1 MIATFVVAWE
11 IYFVIDVKIQH
22 KKMLDNSV
30 TVKQNSSVRVVFTS
44 DNFCRL
50 IWTRIFC
57 RLI

>member
-30 TVKQNSSVRVVFTS
+30 SVKQDGSVLAVFTN

-50 IWTRIFC
+50 I
-57 RLI
+57 